1 MGLFDLF
8 SKKNKNENSK
18 NTANQKQQES
28 VNSQAPKS
36 ELYLALSKYNE
47 YVVRY
52 LGMQQ
57 QGNYAPIS
65 AYEKSN
71 GEIIG
76 FLYVVGDDDSYSL
89 SADEVIERMEN
100 SFEQKMA
107 DNDIKSFVILYHSQ
121 FANDGNHSLANN
133 DDELKAITI
142 SYHFKHGEK
151 GKIGLPYR
159 FEDDSITYQGI
170 TDFNQEENNTL
181 FATQL
186 EPGKEY
192 FQDREEITAPHIENE
207 IGLTIKRSN
216 NSDLSNTWCG
226 IFGFEN
232 YRNQKGGQV
241 LREHFALS
249 MMSESSQVKN
259 NVAIKQL
266 DYDSVILKGILMN
279 ETPSSII
286 PVVKTDYVID
296 IVNKQ
301 ITEWENVHNL
311 HAIISGGGRDTF
323 GLDYLATDYA
333 ENRDRYHSQKAHQ
346 MNISGIAFVLD
357 VSKPQD
363 PNDEMKYSEDFT
375 AYMPS
380 QDLLRFACFDFI
392 GELEDFKETT
402 LLEDSSL
409 KGYLMKVRLITNAD
423 FKDFFTIDMFVT
435 PENMRFKELTVG
447 MKLTGMVQLQ
457 GQIAE

>member
-1 MGLFDLF
+1 MGLFNLF
-8 SKKNKNENSK
+8 NKKNKHETSK
-18 NTANQKQQES
+18 STAASANQEPVKPE
-28 VNSQAPKS
+28 VPKS
-36 ELYLALSKYNE
+36 VLYTAFSKYNE

-65 AYEKSN
+65 AYENPK

-76 FLYVVGDDDSYSL
+76 FLYVIGDDDSYSL
-89 SADEVIERMEN
+89 SAGEVIERMEK

-107 DNDIKSFVILYHSQ
+107 DKNIKSYVILYHSQ
-121 FANDGNHSLANN
+121 FANDNNHALANN

-142 SYHFKHGEK
+142 SYHFEHGEK
-151 GKIGLPYR
+151 GKAGLPYF
-159 FEDDSITYQGI
+159 FENDSITYQGI
-170 TDFNQEENNTL
+170 TNFTQAENNEL
-181 FATQL
+181 FSTQI
-186 EPGKEY
+186 EQGKDY
-192 FQDREEITAPHIENE
+192 FQDREEITPPLTENE
-207 IGLTIKRSN
+207 IGLKIKRSN

-232 YRNQKGGQV
+232 YRNQTGSQV
-241 LREHFALS
+241 LREHFALA
-249 MMSESSQVKN
+249 MMSEPVLIKN
-259 NVAIKQL
+259 NVTIKQL
-266 DYDSVILKGILMN
+266 EYDSVILKGILSD
-279 ETPSSII
+279 ERPSGIV
-286 PVVKTDYVID
+286 PVIKTTYSLDV
-296 IVNKQ
+296 VNKQ
-301 ITEWENVHNL
+301 ITEWENAGNL

-333 ENRDRYHSQKAHQ
+333 ENRERYHSQKAHQ
-346 MNISGIAFVLD
+346 MNISGIVFVLD
-357 VSKPQD
+357 KSKPQD
-363 PNDEMKYSEDFT
+363 PNGELKYSEDFT

-380 QDLLRFACFDFI
+380 QDLKNYACFDFI

-402 LLEDSSL
+402 LLENAGL
-409 KGYLMKVRLITNAD
+409 KGYLLKVRLITNSD

-435 PENMRFKELTVG
+435 PENMRFNELVIG